1 MPRPYGL
8 LGVLTLVLAL
18 GTQAQAHAA
27 HGMEVAVQDDAVLMG
42 RLYGSASNTLK
53 LVSRLRASR
62 IRVNVSW
69 SYVVGKAAKLRTAP
83 KRINYNWTG
92 YDALVRKAAAQGIRL
107 QLTLT
112 GPAPAYATANHRIG
126 PYKPRASAFR
136 AFATAAA
143 EHFRGRV
150 DRYSIWNEPNYV
162 RWLSPLSRGPKLY
175 RALYLAGHGA
185 IKRAD
190 PSAKVL
196 IGETSPFENRGRSTA
211 PLKFLRGVTCATRE
225 YAAAR
230 ICDTLE
236 ADGYAQHAYDPTHAP
251 TYRYPGTDNV
261 TLATLDRLTGA
272 LDDLAAEG
280 LLTTPDGE
288 PLDVYV
294 TEYGFFASGK
304 KRISAARHARYLVQ
318 AFKMAQANPRVR
330 QMLQYLIVKPR
341 GNYSHFDTSI
351 ADKHGRPALAFKKL
365 AAWANAAFA
374 AGRISPQRDPAHNSR
389 ASCRNH
395 TCPYAAS

>member
-1 MPRPYGL
+1 MPVRHRL
-8 LGVLTLVLAL
+8 TCMLTLVLAL
-18 GTQAQAHAA
+18 GVQERAQAAR
-27 HGMEVAVQDDAVLMG
+27 GMEVAVQDDAVLMG
-42 RLYGSASNTLK
+42 RLYGSATKTLE
-53 LVSRLRASR
+53 LVSQLRASR

-69 SYVVGKAAKLRTAP
+69 SYVVGRAAKLRTAP
-83 KRINYNWTG
+83 RRIAYNWTG
-92 YDALVRKAAAQGIRL
+92 YDALIRKAAPHGIRL

-112 GPAPAYATANHRIG
+112 GPAPAWATGNHRIG

-175 RALYLAGHGA
+175 RALYVAGHDA

-190 PSAKVL
+190 PGAKVL
-196 IGETSPFENRGRSTA
+196 IGETSPFETRGRSTA
-211 PLKFLRGVTCATRE
+211 PLGFLRAVTCATRE

-236 ADGYAQHAYDPTHAP
+236 ADGYAQHAYDPTHP
-251 TYRYPGTDNV
+251 PGYRYPGADNV

-288 PLDVYV
+288 PLAVYV

-304 KRISAARHARYLVQ
+304 KRISASRHAKYLVQ

-330 QMLQYLIVKPR
+330 QMLQYLIVKPQ

-351 ADKHGRPALAFKKL
+351 ADRHGRPALAFKKL
-365 AAWANAAFA
+365 AAWGTDALAS
-374 AGRISPQRDPAHNSR
+374 GRIAAPALGGAGNCSLPV
-389 ASCRNH
+389 CL
-395 TCPYAAS
+395 P

>member
-1 MPRPYGL
+1 MPMRSTL
-8 LGVLTLVLAL
+8 LCVLTLVSVLGLQTPAL
-18 GTQAQAHAA
+18 AA

-42 RLYGSASNTLK
+42 RLYGSASKTLG
-53 LVSRLRASR
+53 LVSKLRATR

-69 SYVVGKAAKLRTAP
+69 SYVVGSAARRRTAP
-83 KRINYNWTG
+83 RRITYNWTG
-92 YDALVRKAAAQGIRL
+92 FDALIRSAAARGIRL

-112 GPAPAYATANHRIG
+112 GPAPAYATENHRVG
-126 PYKPRASAFR
+126 PYKPRSSAFR
-136 AFATAAA
+136 AFARAAA
-143 EHFRGRV
+143 EHFRGKV

-162 RWLSPLSRGPKLY
+162 RWLSPLNRGAKLY
-175 RALYLAGHGA
+175 RALYIAGYDA
-185 IKRAD
+185 IKTAD

-196 IGETSPFENRGRSTA
+196 IGETSPFESRGRSTA
-211 PLKFLRGVTCATRE
+211 PLKFLRVVTCATRE

-251 TYRYPGTDNV
+251 TYRYPGADNV

-280 LLTTPDGE
+280 LLTTPEGE

-294 TEYGFFASGK
+294 TEYGYFASGK
-304 KRISAARHARYLVQ
+304 KRIPAARHAKYLVQ
-318 AFKMAQANPRVR
+318 AFKLAQANPRVR
-330 QMLQYLIVKPR
+330 QMLQYLIIKPR

-351 ADKHGRPALAFKKL
+351 ADKQGRPTLAFNKL
-365 AAWANAAFA
+365 AAWGRAALA
-374 AGRISPQRDPAHNSR
+374 AGRIAAPALGGTRQPGCSL
-389 ASCRNH
+389 AI
-395 TCPYAAS
+395 CPR